1 MEQRVSN
8 DAYHRGYVDV
18 PSERVSD
25 LPHIKRAIAW
35 ASFERE
41 CDEKRPD
48 GSVHL
53 HVGTAAVAPGEGD
66 RAVGALLVALAL
78 GGCPGDGRL
87 CAGEVREPLA
97 RRARVPP

>member
-1 MEQRVSN
+1 MMITARAVLGIAGTEQRVSD

-18 PSERVSD
+18 PSERVWD

-53 HVGTAAVAPGEGD
+53 HG
-66 RAVGALLVALAL
+66 RYRRGAYVEPTCRRLGVRLV
-78 GGCPGDGRL
+78 
-87 CAGEVREPLA
+87 ETT
-97 RRARVPP
+97 

>member
-18 PSERVSD
+18 PSERVWD

-53 HVGTAAVAPGEGD
+53 H
-66 RAVGALLVALAL
+66 
-78 GGCPGDGRL
+78 GRY
-87 CAGEVREPLA
+87 
-97 RRARVPP
+97 RVPQAGREVGRDDLGHRASSAGRPGGSTEQT

>member
-1 MEQRVSN
+1 VSD

-18 PSERVSD
+18 PSERVWD

-41 CDEKRPD
+41 RDEKRPD

-53 HVGTAAVAPGEGD
+53 HG
-66 RAVGALLVALAL
+66 RYRRGAYVEPTCRRLGVRLVETTSTGIGQIGLSKS
-78 GGCPGDGRL
+78 
-87 CAGEVREPLA
+87 EE
-97 RRARVPP
+97 

>member
-1 MEQRVSN
+1 MSD

-18 PSERVSD
+18 PSERVWD

-41 CDEKRPD
+41 RDEKRPD

-53 HVGTAAVAPGEGD
+53 HGRYRRGAYVEPTCRRLEVGKPRSEE
-66 RAVGALLVALAL
+66 RRVGKE
-78 GGCPGDGRL
+78 CRSRWSPYH
-87 CAGEVREPLA
+87 
-97 RRARVPP
+97 

>member
-18 PSERVSD
+18 PSE
-25 LPHIKRAIAW
+25 IAW

-53 HVGTAAVAPGEGD
+53 HG
-66 RAVGALLVALAL
+66 RYRRGAYVEPACRRLGVRLV
-78 GGCPGDGRL
+78 
-87 CAGEVREPLA
+87 ETT
-97 RRARVPP
+97 

>member
-1 MEQRVSN
+1 MSD

-18 PSERVSD
+18 PSERVWD

-53 HVGTAAVAPGEGD
+53 H
-66 RAVGALLVALAL
+66 
-78 GGCPGDGRL
+78 GR
-87 CAGEVREPLA
+87 
-97 RRARVPP
+97 

>member
-18 PSERVSD
+18 PS

-53 HVGTAAVAPGEGD
+53 HGRYRRGAYVEPTCRRLAV
-66 RAVGALLVALAL
+66 RLV
-78 GGCPGDGRL
+78 
-87 CAGEVREPLA
+87 ETT
-97 RRARVPP
+97 

>member
-18 PSERVSD
+18 PSERVWD

-53 HVGTAAVAPGEGD
+53 HG
-66 RAVGALLVALAL
+66 RYRRGAYVEPTCRRLGVRLV
-78 GGCPGDGRL
+78 
-87 CAGEVREPLA
+87 ETT
-97 RRARVPP
+97 